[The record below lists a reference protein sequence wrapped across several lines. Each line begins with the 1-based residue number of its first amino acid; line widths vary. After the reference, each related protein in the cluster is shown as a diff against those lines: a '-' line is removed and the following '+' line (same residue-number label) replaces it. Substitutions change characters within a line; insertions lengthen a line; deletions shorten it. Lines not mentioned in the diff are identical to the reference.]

1 MAKTLEIKIPEAFR
15 NEIQR
20 ANIEKDAYRDIL
32 VYILTLE
39 DIKISQ
45 DRIDKYWETYY
56 EKYKK
61 FEDLKIKLEKEYIQ
75 SLNINNFS
83 TWSLDYDSCIIKVE
97 INEN

>member
-1 MAKTLEIKIPEAFR
+1 MVKTLEIKIPEAFR

-20 ANIEKDAYRDIL
+20 ANIERDAYRDIL

-75 SLNINNFS
+75 SLSINNFS